1 MRSGGYMDYEIV
13 DKIKTFK
20 DYLDNKIKNEDIEV
34 INFECGEVWN
44 MSELMATDV
53 LSDKIVFLKKVC
65 NIKETK

>member
-1 MRSGGYMDYEIV
+1 MDYEIV